1 MSMRNVELWH
11 KRARPEPSNDDLQ
24 VQLGCHIEEI
34 VEMFDSLDLH
44 HSWAALADELSL
56 LATRLKQGETIVS
69 IKDREAFL
77 DSLADQIVTAIGV
90 GHCANMRTAEAVEEV
105 NRSNWSKFDQ
115 ETGQPIF
122 SPYGK
127 ITKGPNYRAPN
138 LKEFV

>member
-1 MSMRNVELWH
+1 MRNVELWH

>member
-1 MSMRNVELWH
+1 MKNVELWH
-11 KRARPEPSNDDLQ
+11 KRARPDPDNASLQ

-34 VEMFDSLDLH
+34 VEMFDALDLH
-44 HSWAALADELSL
+44 YSWAALADELSH
-56 LATRLKQGETIVS
+56 LATRLKQGETVVS

-77 DSLADQIVTAIGV
+77 DSLADQVVTAIGV
-90 GHCANMRTAEAVEEV
+90 GYCAKMRTAEAIEEV

-115 ETGQPIF
+115 ETGQPIL

-127 ITKGPNYRAPN
+127 ITKGPNYRAPS

>member
-24 VQLGCHIEEI
+24 VQLGCLIEEI
-34 VEMFDSLDLH
+34 VEMFDSLDIH

-56 LATRLKQGETIVS
+56 LATRLKQGATVVS

-77 DSLADQIVTAIGV
+77 DSLADQVVTAIGV